1 MAEVC
6 KDCFKN
12 KMLTLAEQMS
22 IKDEQ
27 IVMFDG
33 EDFCECCGQVKP
45 VVHYVKELGDEQ
57 A

>member
-6 KDCFKN
+6 KDCFKSE
-12 KMLTLAEQMS
+12 MLTLAEQMS

-45 VVHYVKELGDEQ
+45 VVHYVKELGEKI
-57 A
+57 